1 MKENLRPMKPSVTEK
16 EVLDLLKLLK
26 RSEFKVMEQL
36 DKMSAQISILDLL
49 LTSELRREALLKVLS
64 EDRIPKNISI
74 DKFTHV
80 VENVLAANHI
90 TFSEEDLTP
99 EGIRHNKVLYISV
112 RCNGKLLPRV
122 LIDNGSALNIYQG
135 NTLMKLGRLDARL

>member
-1 MKENLRPMKPSVTEK
+1 
-16 EVLDLLKLLK
+16 
-26 RSEFKVMEQL
+26 MEQL

-64 EDRIPKNISI
+64 EDQIPKNISI

-80 VENVLAANHI
+80 VKNVLAANHI

-99 EGIRHNKVLYISV
+99 EGIKHNKALYISV

-122 LIDNGSALNIYQG
+122 LIGNGSALNICQG
-135 NTLMKLGRLDARL
+135 NTLMKRGRLDSRL